1 MLLLFNY
8 LLKKMLNFS
17 EEEIKDFRLIFSSYI
32 PNLNDIKKLKNDLE
46 NKNLILSFPNLYE
59 FTLNCL
65 NSDNLIDEFNTIG
78 KIKIK
83 EELKNYSLIVKE
95 EKKLF
100 LENKKKNKSIKS
112 FYKIKEIIKLNNNIF
127 IIIDNFTIGFFDSI
141 NYQLITRVYIGELK
155 NSFLKLKNNNLMFQY
170 ENYLMN
176 LETKEFK
183 LSRKINLKNELENYF
198 IEVSNKLLIINNI
211 EETLIY
217 SIIHDNYIF
226 LKLIDFI
233 GFPFQLNLNTFILIN
248 KEIIC
253 QYSIETLER
262 INLMENKSK
271 NSIPFIYD
279 ENIIL
284 LYDNNG
290 NGIIDIIDR
299 KNFTK
304 INSIN
309 FYYTGSTAHCFRITS
324 VILSDWN
331 TIIFGITEKIF
342 IQYESNRFFLT
353 EKKLSKNKNEFDD
366 CSTIVINSAISSLCC
381 LNNGNIIIGYLYDI
395 AEIYG

>member
-1 MLLLFNY
+1 
-8 LLKKMLNFS
+8 
-17 EEEIKDFRLIFSSYI
+17 
-32 PNLNDIKKLKNDLE
+32 
-46 NKNLILSFPNLYE
+46 
-59 FTLNCL
+59 
-65 NSDNLIDEFNTIG
+65 
-78 KIKIK
+78 
-83 EELKNYSLIVKE
+83 
-95 EKKLF
+95 
-100 LENKKKNKSIKS
+100 
-112 FYKIKEIIKLNNNIF
+112 
-127 IIIDNFTIGFFDSI
+127 
-141 NYQLITRVYIGELK
+141 
-155 NSFLKLKNNNLMFQY
+155 
-170 ENYLMN
+170 MN

-248 KEIIC
+248 KEKIC

-299 KNFTK
+299 KNLQK
-304 INSIN
+304 
-309 FYYTGSTAHCFRITS
+309 
-324 VILSDWN
+324 
-331 TIIFGITEKIF
+331 
-342 IQYESNRFFLT
+342 
-353 EKKLSKNKNEFDD
+353 
-366 CSTIVINSAISSLCC
+366 
-381 LNNGNIIIGYLYDI
+381 
-395 AEIYG
+395 